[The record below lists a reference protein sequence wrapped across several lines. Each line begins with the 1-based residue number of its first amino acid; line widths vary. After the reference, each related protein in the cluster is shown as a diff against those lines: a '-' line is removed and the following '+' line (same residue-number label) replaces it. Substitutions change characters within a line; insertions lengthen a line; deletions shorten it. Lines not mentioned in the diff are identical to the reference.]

1 MPASGEYKSNVGLR
15 DVYYSLVTQ
24 DDESAYAAA
33 TPAYLAPVMT
43 GTITP
48 ASNTKTQYAD
58 DGAFDTMSSE
68 GETKLEF
75 ELTQIPMQIRA
86 IILGKVFDAAS
97 GRIFDNGGTPPDI
110 ALSFRS
116 KKSNGSYHYVQYLK
130 GKFTPPTKE
139 LASTTDTPDPKAT
152 KITYTA
158 IKTIYQWDLIGD
170 ASLMDGA
177 KGVEGDDDISG
188 FDGDTWF
195 NAVQVPS
202 AGSPSAL
209 TCTPSPA
216 DAATGVA
223 AGVSPTLTFNNAL
236 AGTPTSGISLV
247 RVSTGAAIAGT
258 ITLDGTRKII
268 TINPTADLATGAQY
282 LIVVSGVT
290 DIYGQAFATT
300 VYDFTIA

>member
-1 MPASGEYKSNVGLR
+1 MTASGEYKSNVGLR

-24 DDESAYAAA
+24 DDQSAYAAA
-33 TPAYLAPVMT
+33 DPDYLAPVMT

-58 DGAFDTMSSE
+58 DGPFDTMSSE
-68 GETKLEF
+68 GETKIEF
-75 ELTQIPMQIRA
+75 ELTQIPMEIRA
-86 IILGKVFDAAS
+86 IILGKIFDAAS

-116 KKSNGSYHYVQYLK
+116 KKSNGAYHYVQYLK

-139 LASTTDTPDPKAT
+139 LASTTDTPEPKAT

-158 IKTIYQWDLIGD
+158 IKTIYQWDLLGD
-170 ASLMDGA
+170 GSLLDGA
-177 KGVEGDDDISG
+177 KGVEGDEDITGFSG
-188 FDGDTWF
+188 TTWF
-195 NAVQVPS
+195 SAVQVPTV
-202 AGSPSAL
+202 GSPASL
-209 TCTPSPA
+209 TCTPS
-216 DAATGVA
+216 DGVA
-223 AGVSPTLTFNNAL
+223 AGVSPTLTFSNAL

-247 RVSTGAAIAGT
+247 RVSTGAAIAGA
-258 ITLDGTRKII
+258 ITLDGTRKIV
-268 TINPTADLATGAQY
+268 TINPTDDLTSGAQY
-282 LIVVSGVT
+282 LIVVAGVT